1 MPRYSLVDG
10 VKVPYT
16 AEEETARDAEEAAW
30 AAGETVRNAQA
41 EINHL
46 EATVTPRRMREAV
59 AGGAGADWLA
69 AVETAIAT
77 ERAKL

>member
-16 AEEETARDAEEAAW
+16 AEDEAARDAEEATH
-30 AAGETVRNAQA
+30 AAGETARNAQA
-41 EINHL
+41 EIDRL
-46 EATVTPRRMREAV
+46 EGSVSPRRMREAV

-69 AVETAIAT
+69 AVETAIAV